1 MPKITRHGGSE
12 PPVVSKTVTF
22 PEPDAITVAA
32 QPESVEVT
40 EWDGKASSPSTMKSV
55 KSARKTASRNR
66 KPVPSV
72 ENPSAQDQ
80 MTSDSADSTDGPETK
95 EPVKP
100 LWEF

>member
-1 MPKITRHGGSE
+1 MPKITRHGGPE
-12 PPVVSKTVTF
+12 PPKEI
-22 PEPDAITVAA
+22 PEPLKEVHE
-32 QPESVEVT
+32 PETKAPKEKVT
-40 EWDGKASSPSTMKSV
+40 EWDGKAFSSSTMKSV

>member
-12 PPVVSKTVTF
+12 PPVIGKTITV
-22 PEPDAITVAA
+22 PEPDAVTVVVK
-32 QPESVEVT
+32 PESVEVT
-40 EWDGKASSPSTMKSV
+40 EWDGKASSPSMMRPV
-55 KSARKTASRNR
+55 KSARKTASKSR

-72 ENPSAQDQ
+72 ESPSAQDQ
-80 MTSDSADSTDGPETK
+80 MKSDSADSTDGPETK

>member
-12 PPVVSKTVTF
+12 PPKEVHEHETETPK
-22 PEPDAITVAA
+22 EK
-32 QPESVEVT
+32 VT
-40 EWDGKASSPSTMKSV
+40 EWDGKASSPSTMKPV
-55 KSARKTASRNR
+55 KSARKTASKSR

-72 ENPSAQDQ
+72 ESPSAQDQ
-80 MTSDSADSTDGPETK
+80 MKSDSVNSMDGPETK